1 MTLFIC
7 SICALIALIVIAYF
21 IVKYYNNSIEVMSFR
36 ETMDLVGLPI
46 VTFRNNNKKF
56 NFLLDTGAS
65 TSVINKSVLPNIK
78 YIDTKM
84 GGTVFGM
91 EGNQVEA
98 PLVYIEL
105 TYKERQYN
113 DTFQCVD
120 MTTAF
125 DSVKQEYGVTIHGIL
140 SSQFFEKYKYILN
153 FKDLIAYSKR

>member
-1 MTLFIC
+1 MTLYIC
-7 SICALIALIVIAYF
+7 SICVLIVIIVISYF
-21 IVKYYNNSIEVMSFR
+21 IVKYNNNNVTTMSFR

-46 VTFRNNNKKF
+46 VTFRNNNKRF

-65 TSVINKSVLPNIK
+65 TSIINKSILSELVYK
-78 YIDTKM
+78 DTKM

-105 TYKERQYN
+105 TYKDKQYD

-125 DSVKQEYGVTIHGIL
+125 DNVKQEYGVTIHGIL
-140 SSQFFEKYKYILN
+140 SSHFFEKYKYILD
-153 FKDLIAYSKR
+153 FKYLIAYSKK

>member
-1 MTLFIC
+1 MTLYIC
-7 SICALIALIVIAYF
+7 SICAIIVIIVILYF
-21 IVKYYNNSIEVMSFR
+21 IVKYNNNNVTTMSFR

-46 VTFRNNNKKF
+46 VTFRNNNKRF

-65 TSVINKSVLPNIK
+65 TSIINKSILSELVYK
-78 YIDTKM
+78 DTKM

-105 TYKERQYN
+105 NYKDKQYN

-120 MTTAF
+120 MTAAF
-125 DSVKQEYGVTIHGIL
+125 DNVKQEYGVTIHGIL
-140 SSQFFEKYKYILN
+140 SSHFFEKYKYILD
-153 FKDLIAYSKR
+153 FKDLIAYSKK